1 MRTLKSILSF
11 SLPRF
16 QVTNRRGLLAAL
28 LTPTFLGFA
37 PVLGKLAYMGGS
49 DPFTVA
55 ATRTVVAAA
64 ILWAAYLLFWRRFV
78 YIYPAGLLGCV
89 VVGMT
94 NGIGSLFYYN
104 GLNYLDA
111 SVVQLLN
118 ATYLIFVVILA
129 RLGGQ
134 PLKPRTIIRAMLAL
148 VAVTLVTG
156 GVAGRISWLGAGLI
170 IGNAILF
177 AGTVILS
184 QRILFEMPSP
194 TVTLYVITTMAVVVV
209 MARAVYRLEWIPQ
222 SPQAVAAIL
231 ALGLTTALSRL
242 TLFIG
247 VKQLGTLQ
255 TVLLGVFETA
265 VAVIMAFVFLNEQLT
280 VIQWIGV
287 AILLVSLLL
296 IRADDLGKRDTGE
309 IPIFNMAGMS
319 FQHVA
324 FTQAFGG
331 SSMTP
336 EELEMIRRMMEAPP
350 RYDIP
355 PAPEQPP
362 GR

>member
-1 MRTLKSILSF
+1 MS
-11 SLPRF
+11 
-16 QVTNRRGLLAAL
+16 RGLLAAL

-64 ILWAAYLLFWRRFV
+64 ILWVAYLLFWRKFI

-89 VVGMT
+89 VIGLT
-94 NGIGSLFYYN
+94 NGVGSLFYYN

-118 ATYLIFVVILA
+118 ATYLIFVVVLA

-134 PLKPRTIIRAMLAL
+134 PLRTRTVVRALLAL
-148 VAVTLVTG
+148 VAVTLLTG
-156 GVAGRISWLGAGLI
+156 GIAGHISWLGAGLI

-184 QRILFEMPSP
+184 QRVLYEMPSP

-222 SPQAVAAIL
+222 SPEAVWAIL

-255 TVLLGVFETA
+255 TVLFGVFETA
-265 VAVIMAFVFLNEQLT
+265 VALVLAFLFLNEQLT
-280 VIQWIGV
+280 PIQWIGV
-287 AILLVSLLL
+287 AVLLVSLLL
-296 IRADDLGKRDTGE
+296 VRTDDLAKRATGE

-324 FTQAFGG
+324 FTQAFGNAEN
-331 SSMTP
+331 MTP

-350 RYDIP
+350 RYDLP
-355 PAPEQPP
+355 GTSPAEQPP
-362 GR
+362 QPAK